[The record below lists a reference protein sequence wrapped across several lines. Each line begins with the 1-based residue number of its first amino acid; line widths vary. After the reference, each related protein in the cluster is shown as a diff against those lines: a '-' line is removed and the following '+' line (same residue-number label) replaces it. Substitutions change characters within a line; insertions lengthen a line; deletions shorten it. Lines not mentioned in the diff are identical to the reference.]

1 MLPPNVRAE
10 TSIFRLCHGLIK
22 WAMRKHS
29 NSHERM
35 SRHVSEYA
43 MIHRTDQIDKNANGV
58 SADLLV
64 RNAWGGE
71 SSIHILT
78 LTA

>member
-1 MLPPNVRAE
+1 M
-10 TSIFRLCHGLIK
+10 T
-22 WAMRKHS
+22 
-29 NSHERM
+29 
-35 SRHVSEYA
+35 VSEHA

-64 RNAWGGE
+64 RDAWGGE
-71 SSIHILT
+71 SGIHILT